1 MPCRS
6 DYMEPSQ
13 RELNRGNAIVTGLN
27 ELADELTHINDVFRE
42 FILGEVKSD
51 RKVVMPLVNKYE
63 SFYQRL
69 NTLEQQHENLY
80 YLARSSKV
88 PGLIEHVWELMEE
101 YDGLNKFITKVQTL
115 RVTDYE
121 VIRERQIAHREA
133 DLSRLMRVFGANG
146 DRKRLKLVLD
156 ADATKPLEP
165 QLGFNADDF

>member
-6 DYMEPSQ
+6 DYMEPTE
-13 RELNRGNAIVTGLN
+13 RERNQGNKIVTGLN

-42 FILGEVKSD
+42 FILGEIKSD

-63 SFYQRL
+63 HYYQRL
-69 NTLEQQHENLY
+69 HTLEKQQESLY
-80 YLARSSKV
+80 ALAQSAKV

-121 VIRERQIAHREA
+121 TIRERQIAHREA

-165 QLGFNADDF
+165 QLGFDADEF